1 MSARLFNLLT
11 KPLNNIR
18 NVYYFSYISY
28 HRFALWDDLSC
39 SIYSL
44 VIINSHTRES
54 FISRFP
60 ELFPLAILLCF
71 LTNMISRFCPC
82 QMEVNGFLFIVFLL
96 QVRKLSPVLCKALN
110 WFEERYPFFSSRT
123 LIILRSLEAIKSKS
137 IRNYFTLLNSL

>member
-11 KPLNNIR
+11 KPLNNIH
-18 NVYYFSYISY
+18 NVYYFSYISN

-54 FISRFP
+54 FISLFH
-60 ELFPLAILLCF
+60 ELFRLAILLCF
-71 LTNMISRFCPC
+71 LTNLISHFCPW
-82 QMEVNGFLFIVFLL
+82 QMEVNGFLCIVFLL
-96 QVRKLSPVLCKALN
+96 QVRKLSPILCNALN

-123 LIILRSLEAIKSKS
+123 LIILRSQEAIKSKS